1 MSAIIDGMVVDYI
14 DTVVCLDYPGSTFD
28 KKHKDDAGYDLT
40 CLSIDEEKYPTRLDL
55 GIHLVYSKIP
65 FLLIPRS
72 SFVKSGWIMANSPGL
87 IDAGYRGPIAMQ
99 ITAVGSQTE
108 AGPQLKEGFLFQR
121 VAQMVPFTVWSGQS
135 PNIVIITPDR
145 EKEYVD
151 TFRTRYPR
159 HFSEERGGEL
169 RRGTGGF
176 GSTGTS

>member
-14 DTVVCLDYPGSTFD
+14 DTVVCLDYPGSTFE

-40 CLSIDEEKYPTRLDL
+40 CLEVDEGKYPIRLDL

-87 IDAGYRGPIAMQ
+87 IDAGYKGPICMQ
-99 ITAVGSQTE
+99 IIDIAPLSVV
-108 AGPQLKEGFLFQR
+108 KEGFLLQR
-121 VAQMVPFTVWSGQS
+121 VAQMVPFGLTFQP
-135 PNIVIITPDR
+135 PNIVIITPER

-159 HFSEERGGEL
+159 SYGEDARGG
-169 RRGTGGF
+169 RGF
-176 GSTGTS
+176 GSTGGLPR